1 MANRNELL
9 ADLQVQAKERFLAL
23 ETIEEIKDFLKS
35 NGAYQRD
42 VDRIYREVKRD
53 VRKEFTEQVE
63 AWVNEGQSDEDIR
76 QRLSGKLEESLR
88 EQVIAAGRQSAVS
101 TLQREVYRKM
111 DLGIP
116 MEKIIEECTG
126 PLANRQTVLDWIEK
140 RIAQKEEM
148 AAEEGGSST
157 GRAIGAAILVVGLI
171 LTFGSMSSAGSS
183 GGYSVFYGAILYG
196 LFKMIKG

>member
-23 ETIEEIKDFLKS
+23 QSTEEIKDFLKN

-53 VRKEFTEQVE
+53 VRKEYTEQVE
-63 AWVNEGQSDEDIR
+63 VWVNEGQSDEQIR
-76 QRLSGKLEESLR
+76 QQLTGQLEENLR
-88 EQVIAAGRQSAVS
+88 EQVIVAGRQSAINA
-101 TLQREVYRKM
+101 LQREVYRLM
-111 DLGIP
+111 DAGVP
-116 MEKIIEECTG
+116 MEKIMVECAR
-126 PLANRQTVLDWIEK
+126 PWADHQTVMGWMER
-140 RIAQKEEM
+140 RIAQKEE
-148 AAEEGGSST
+148 AVAEESGSSG
-157 GRAIGAAILVVGLI
+157 GRILGAVILVVGLG
-171 LTFGSMSSAGSS
+171 LTFASMSSSGSS

>member
-23 ETIEEIKDFLKS
+23 QSTEEIKDFLKN

-53 VRKEFTEQVE
+53 VRKEYTEQVE
-63 AWVNEGQSDEDIR
+63 VWVNEGQSDEQIR
-76 QRLSGKLEESLR
+76 QQLTGQLEENLR
-88 EQVIAAGRQSAVS
+88 EQVIVAGRQSAINA
-101 TLQREVYRKM
+101 LQREVYRLM
-111 DLGIP
+111 DAGVP
-116 MEKIIEECTG
+116 MEKIMVECAR
-126 PLANRQTVLDWIEK
+126 PWADHQTVMGWMER
-140 RIAQKEEM
+140 RIAQKEE
-148 AAEEGGSST
+148 AVAEESGSNGG
-157 GRAIGAAILVVGLI
+157 RILGAVILVVGLG
-171 LTFGSMSSAGSS
+171 LTFASMSSSGSS

>member
-23 ETIEEIKDFLKS
+23 QSTEEIKDFLKS

-42 VDRIYREVKRD
+42 VDRIYREVKRE

-63 AWVNEGQSDEDIR
+63 AWVNEGQSEEQIR
-76 QRLSGKLEESLR
+76 QQLTGQLEESLK
-88 EQVIAAGRQSAVS
+88 EQVIVAGQQSAVNA
-101 TLQREVYRKM
+101 LQREVYRLM
-111 DLGIP
+111 DAGVP
-116 MEKIIEECTG
+116 MEKIMVECAR
-126 PLANRQTVLDWIEK
+126 PWANHQTVMSWMER

-148 AAEEGGSST
+148 VAEESGSNGG
-157 GRAIGAAILVVGLI
+157 RVLGAVILVVGLG
-171 LTFGSMSSAGSS
+171 LTFASMSSSGSS

>member
-23 ETIEEIKDFLKS
+23 QSTEEIKDFLKN

-53 VRKEFTEQVE
+53 VRKEYTEQVE
-63 AWVNEGQSDEDIR
+63 AWVNEGQSDEQIR
-76 QRLSGKLEESLR
+76 QQLTGQLEENLR
-88 EQVIAAGRQSAVS
+88 EQVIVAGRQSAVNA
-101 TLQREVYRKM
+101 LQREVYRLM
-111 DLGIP
+111 DAGVP
-116 MEKIIEECTG
+116 MEKIMVECAR
-126 PLANRQTVLDWIEK
+126 PWADHQTVMGWMER
-140 RIAQKEEM
+140 RIAQKEE
-148 AAEEGGSST
+148 AVAEESGSNGG
-157 GRAIGAAILVVGLI
+157 RILGAVILVVGLG
-171 LTFGSMSSAGSS
+171 LTFASMSSSGSS